1 MINPA
6 FLLLALGLAEPR
18 APAPAFIHI
27 DDRGRITA
35 RREPAPGRTWRRWR
49 VLALVLALLAAWQL
63 ASAAWLPAKAWLAQL
78 LIQRAWASA
87 LATGRA
93 PPPWPWADTEPVAR
107 LVVPALNVDQ
117 IVLAHATGRS
127 LAFGPGHLDGSP
139 APGAPG
145 LSIVS
150 GHRDTSFAFLAELK
164 PGAGIGLQ
172 RSDGRWRAYRVRR
185 VDIVDARRVRLPRI
199 GDGPPRLMLTT
210 CYPFDAIL
218 PGGPLRYV
226 VLAEA
231 AGGENAAIALALAG
245 IGR

>member
-6 FLLLALGLAEPR
+6 LLLFTLGLAERR
-18 APAPAFIHI
+18 AGTPVFIHI

-35 RREPAPGRTWRRWR
+35 RRGKPAGHAQRRWR
-49 VLALVLALLAAWQL
+49 ILALLLALLAAWQL

-78 LIQRAWASA
+78 LIQRAWAA
-87 LATGRA
+87 AIATGTA

-107 LVVPALNVDQ
+107 LVVPALDVDQ

-139 APGAPG
+139 DPGAPG

-150 GHRDTSFAFLAELK
+150 GHRDTSFAFLADLE
-164 PGAGIGLQ
+164 PGARIALQ
-172 RSDGRWRAYRVRR
+172 RADGSWRAYRVSR

-210 CYPFDAIL
+210 CYPFDALL

-231 AGGENAAIALALAG
+231 TGGAAT
-245 IGR
+245 R

>member
-1 MINPA
+1 MMNA
-6 FLLLALGLAEPR
+6 GLLLFTLGLAERKADTPV
-18 APAPAFIHI
+18 FIHI
-27 DDRGRITA
+27 DDRGCITA
-35 RREPAPGRTWRRWR
+35 RRAPAPGRRRRRWHL
-49 VLALVLALLAAWQL
+49 LALLLALLATWQL

-78 LIQRAWASA
+78 LIHRAWAAA
-87 LATGRA
+87 LATGTA

-107 LVVPALNVDQ
+107 LRVPALDVDQ

-150 GHRDTSFAFLAELK
+150 GHRDTSFAFLAKLEL
-164 PGAGIGLQ
+164 GARLELQ
-172 RSDGRWRAYRVRR
+172 RSDGSWRGYRVSQ

-199 GDGPPRLMLTT
+199 GDGQPRLMLTT

-231 AGGENAAIALALAG
+231 EGGETA
-245 IGR
+245 R

>member
-1 MINPA
+1 MTNTA
-6 FLLLALGLAEPR
+6 LLLFILGLAEHR
-18 APAPAFIHI
+18 TGAPVFIHI

-35 RREPAPGRTWRRWR
+35 RREKPAGRVRRRWR
-49 VLALVLALLAAWQL
+49 LLAVVLALLATWQL

-78 LIQRAWASA
+78 LIQRAWAA
-87 LATGRA
+87 AIATGTA

-107 LVVPALNVDQ
+107 LVVPALGIDQ

-150 GHRDTSFAFLAELK
+150 GHRDTSFAFLADLE
-164 PGAGIGLQ
+164 PGTRIELQ
-172 RSDGRWRAYRVRR
+172 RADGGWRAYRVSR

-199 GDGPPRLMLTT
+199 GDGPPRLLLTT
-210 CYPFDAIL
+210 CYPFDALL

-231 AGGENAAIALALAG
+231 AGSASA
-245 IGR
+245 R